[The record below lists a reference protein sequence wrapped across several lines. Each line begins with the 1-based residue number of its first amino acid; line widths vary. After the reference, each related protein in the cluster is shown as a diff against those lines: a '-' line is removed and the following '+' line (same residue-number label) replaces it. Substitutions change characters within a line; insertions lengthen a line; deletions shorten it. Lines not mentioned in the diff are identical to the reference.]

1 MQVLFKT
8 SKENLGNYN
17 VNITQPS
24 FVVDVNLAFHAHT
37 DLPDLMKSSKDEDD
51 EENGDAADDDDTEED
66 MDLGGTDSKTSK
78 TSSDGASSS
87 RAKKRKRE
95 VAGERAAAA
104 RGDEAD
110 SGASPVKRR
119 KKPLCKYGDKCY
131 QSGSRHR
138 EQFDHPEDVGG
149 VHKLE
154 CADIKVEEVSLEF
167 CN

>member
-1 MQVLFKT
+1 
-8 SKENLGNYN
+8 
-17 VNITQPS
+17 
-24 FVVDVNLAFHAHT
+24 
-37 DLPDLMKSSKDEDD
+37 MKSSKDEDD
-51 EENGDAADDDDTEED
+51 EENGDDDTEED

-95 VAGERAAAA
+95 VAGDRVAAAG
-104 RGDEAD
+104 GDEAD
-110 SGASPVKRR
+110 SWASPVKRR

-131 QSGSRHR
+131 QTGSRHR

-154 CADIKVEEVSLEF
+154 CADIKVKEVSLEF